1 MCRVFQITPRLSDN
15 KDKRGL
21 ALDGQLKH
29 EDTNLAS
36 TTICK
41 VKSSFHLLWTISQ
54 NNVIYTLKM
63 TLFQEGIP
71 REHLGIVVS
80 YKVKVK
86 LLMNGFGGDVRY
98 VTYELFLF

>member
-41 VKSSFHLLWTISQ
+41 VKFYSKPKILHNLQLVLFHQ
-54 NNVIYTLKM
+54 NLRN
-63 TLFQEGIP
+63 GITSVEVP
-71 REHLGIVVS
+71 QI
-80 YKVKVK
+80 KI
-86 LLMNGFGGDVRY
+86 
-98 VTYELFLF
+98 